1 MCTVPCHT
9 WLPIETKTMAELSG
23 FCYIFRQEKKHRNQH
38 SQNFWL
44 NTHVVIGIANDEGWI
59 RNGQKDLNGQNQSD
73 MSTSRFNCSHWI
85 FRQMS
90 WNEFLSFLLDSTLRG
105 RNSVMSRLHRGN
117 FFYKWLIYRKINSK
131 NILDIIPLHGFY
143 EEKDSKTQSKTTFE
157 IWYVKKWVKTQ
168 IQRCAIFLLSCHFYL
183 TWTFPFSANIK
194 ISLLTT
200 GISDPGCSISS
211 LAIPSSM
218 SWVCRFEQ
226 LLFYAMH

>member
-1 MCTVPCHT
+1 MTEAVDCYQQLRGKRWCCHRLQLTQIEGVTSAENRIFMSVVFFLRIFEFCANFEPSCFLLTDPASFLNSALTATPPKQLKHACTVPCHT

-90 WNEFLSFLLDSTLRG
+90 WNEFF
-105 RNSVMSRLHRGN
+105 
-117 FFYKWLIYRKINSK
+117 
-131 NILDIIPLHGFY
+131 
-143 EEKDSKTQSKTTFE
+143 
-157 IWYVKKWVKTQ
+157 
-168 IQRCAIFLLSCHFYL
+168 SC
-183 TWTFPFSANIK
+183 
-194 ISLLTT
+194 
-200 GISDPGCSISS
+200 
-211 LAIPSSM
+211 
-218 SWVCRFEQ
+218 
-226 LLFYAMH
+226 